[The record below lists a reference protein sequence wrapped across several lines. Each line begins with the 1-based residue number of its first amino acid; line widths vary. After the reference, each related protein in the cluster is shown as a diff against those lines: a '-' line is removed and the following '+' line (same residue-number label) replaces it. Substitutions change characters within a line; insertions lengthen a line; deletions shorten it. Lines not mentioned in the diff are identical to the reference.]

1 MCIIFERLLPSAR
14 ILIGSFFYTLQYIRE
29 RLPLCHSDLS
39 SAQMEF
45 SFLNYSILDPN
56 SNYFRMFILQVS
68 AFNVNYS
75 DSGLFG
81 IYTISQAPNAGEVSC
96 CL

>member
-1 MCIIFERLLPSAR
+1 
-14 ILIGSFFYTLQYIRE
+14 
-29 RLPLCHSDLS
+29 
-39 SAQMEF
+39 MEF

-56 SNYFRMFILQVS
+56 SNYFAMLDAELLWYLKQLMIMFVLQVS

-81 IYTISQAPNAGEVSC
+81 IYTISQAADAGEVSC
-96 CL
+96 

>member
-1 MCIIFERLLPSAR
+1 MIMFV
-14 ILIGSFFYTLQYIRE
+14 LQ
-29 RLPLCHSDLS
+29 
-39 SAQMEF
+39 A
-45 SFLNYSILDPN
+45 
-56 SNYFRMFILQVS
+56 S

-96 CL
+96 RLAFKY